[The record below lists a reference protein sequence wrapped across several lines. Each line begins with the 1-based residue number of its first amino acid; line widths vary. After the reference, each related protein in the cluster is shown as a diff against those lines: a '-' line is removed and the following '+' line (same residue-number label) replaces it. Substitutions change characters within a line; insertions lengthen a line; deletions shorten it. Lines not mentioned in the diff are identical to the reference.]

1 MSLTKSLAL
10 ASAAMLAAAAPASAE
25 ILALVNYESK
35 SAEALAAYP
44 NPVPGMT
51 RQEGFAVIDVD
62 PSSPAFGKV
71 VRNIELPPDLVAH
84 HIFYNRDQT
93 KAYVTALGRG
103 NELRIIDMTDP
114 ALPVTVVK
122 TDGCVLAEDVVF
134 SEDNGTWYLTCMGS
148 GKVIVGDAATGAVIR
163 SIDLPLPY
171 PHGIALHEGI
181 DRLLTTNT
189 VRGSDL
195 GDAGEELSVVKASTG
210 EVLGTLKVSDKP
222 SPAGEAPVEVVFMP
236 GSNPPL
242 AFVTNMY
249 GGTLWAVTWNP
260 ATGGFDAAK
269 AFDFAEIGAGVP
281 LEIYFDDA
289 ATRLYVTTGKPGHV
303 HVFDLTGE
311 PGKPR
316 LLQSIPTAEG
326 AHHVAFTKDM
336 KLGFVQNSL
345 LNLPGLSDGSVTV
358 VDFEKGAAIASMDTL
373 KNDGF
378 NPNCIVLL
386 PQWNHAAGH

>member
-1 MSLTKSLAL
+1 MSFTKSLTV
-10 ASAAMLAAAAPASAE
+10 ASIAMLTGAAPASAE
-25 ILALVNYESK
+25 ILALINYESK
-35 SAEALAAYP
+35 PAEALAAYQ
-44 NPVPGMT
+44 NQVPGMT
-51 RQEGFAVIDVD
+51 RQEGLAVIDVD
-62 PSSPAFGKV
+62 PSSPDFGKV
-71 VRNIELPPDLVAH
+71 MRTIELPPDLVAH

-103 NELRIIDMTDP
+103 NELRVIDMTDP
-114 ALPVTVVK
+114 ALPMTVLK
-122 TDGCVLAEDVVF
+122 TEGCALGEDVEF
-134 SEDNGTWYLTCMGS
+134 SDDDSTWYLTCMGS
-148 GKVIVGDAATGAVIR
+148 GIVIVGDAATGAVIR
-163 SIDLPLPY
+163 SIDLPRPY

-195 GDAGEELSVVKASTG
+195 GDAGEELSIVKASTG
-210 EVLGTLKVSDKP
+210 EALGTLKVSDKP
-222 SPAGEAPVEVVFMP
+222 SPAGEAPVEILFMP

-242 AFVTNMY
+242 AYVTNMY

-260 ATGGFDAAK
+260 ATSNFDAAK
-269 AFDFAEIGAGVP
+269 AFDFAEVQAGVP
-281 LEIYFDDA
+281 LEMYFDDA
-289 ATRLYVTTGKPGHV
+289 ATRLYVTTAKPGHV
-303 HVFDLTGE
+303 HVFDVTGDA
-311 PGKPR
+311 GKPR

-358 VDFEKGAAIASMDTL
+358 VDFEKGAAVASMDTL

-378 NPNCIVLL
+378 NPNSIVLL